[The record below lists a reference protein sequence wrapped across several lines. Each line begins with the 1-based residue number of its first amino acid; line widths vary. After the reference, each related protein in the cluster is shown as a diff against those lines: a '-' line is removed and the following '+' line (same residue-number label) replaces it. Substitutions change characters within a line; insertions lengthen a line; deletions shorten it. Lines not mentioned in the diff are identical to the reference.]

1 MKTKIQKFLP
11 GIFCILSLFIF
22 SSVTAYA
29 EENTDSKIADLEK
42 KYDVQIVKA
51 NGYSLMDDSTLND
64 LESKLK
70 AGQHAREENQKC
82 YDEYIDQ
89 LEKSGRIDNST
100 ADENTNFRAG
110 LSRTYFHNV
119 GSLVPNGTTIRCNM
133 TGRTMLDGYGN
144 TLWSSLDSHSSRLSS
159 GYGTDWRETDF
170 SYNRLDGGRTYSCS
184 YTGTLEEPYM
194 SAGVVQYYVYSEG
207 WRIWFEAYSS

>member
-1 MKTKIQKFLP
+1 M
-11 GIFCILSLFIF
+11 SLFIF

-70 AGQHAREENQKC
+70 AGQHAREENQKS

-100 ADENTNFRAG
+100 ADEKYQFPCRFITNIF
-110 LSRTYFHNV
+110 
-119 GSLVPNGTTIRCNM
+119 P
-133 TGRTMLDGYGN
+133 
-144 TLWSSLDSHSSRLSS
+144 
-159 GYGTDWRETDF
+159 
-170 SYNRLDGGRTYSCS
+170 
-184 YTGTLEEPYM
+184 
-194 SAGVVQYYVYSEG
+194 
-207 WRIWFEAYSS
+207 

>member
-70 AGQHAREENQKC
+70 AGQHAREENQKS

-133 TGRTMLDGYGN
+133 TGRTMLDGYG
-144 TLWSSLDSHSSRLSS
+144 
-159 GYGTDWRETDF
+159 TDWRETDF

>member
-70 AGQHAREENQKC
+70 AGQHAREENQKS

-100 ADENTNFRAG
+100 ADENSNFRAG

-170 SYNRLDGGRTYSCS
+170 LTIG
-184 YTGTLEEPYM
+184 
-194 SAGVVQYYVYSEG
+194 
-207 WRIWFEAYSS
+207 